1 MSKPSPSRVSVVEQI
16 WYQSAGEQPHAL
28 TLRMYRPMSATSQA
42 YSRRK
47 TVGVKWEELD
57 TGWVKVPSFVVIE
70 NSEGQRPASV
80 PSPSEKA
87 ALAAKVVWVSLGEV
101 NEPAHLIIQ
110 PGEHLRL
117 PLNVGTR
124 LYLRAAEGSIK
135 VMIHAIPGDE

>member
-1 MSKPSPSRVSVVEQI
+1 MSKPSPSRVSVVEQV

-28 TLRMYRPMSATSQA
+28 SLRMYRALNTTAQA

-47 TVGVKWEELD
+47 NVGTKWEELD
-57 TGWVKVPSFVVIE
+57 TGWVNVPSFVIIE
-70 NSEGQRPASV
+70 NNEGQRPASV
-80 PSPSEKA
+80 LSIPEKA
-87 ALAAKVVWVSLGEV
+87 ALSHKVLWVSLGEI
-101 NEPAHLIIQ
+101 NEPAHLVIQ

-124 LYLRAAEGSIK
+124 VYLRAAEGSIK